1 MVETNTKLCL
11 TEILD
16 AISTDKSCMMRAGK
30 LADYKQ
36 KGLESQDSVKLV
48 SNIRKFPNN
57 FLTWKLFSIS
67 LFEVILNPLSASVP
81 LPYPRP

>member
-30 LADYKQ
+30 LTDYKQ

-57 FLTWKLFSIS
+57 FLTWKLISIS
-67 LFEVILNPLSASVP
+67 LFEVILNPLSASVS